1 MPGFSPTHVLTSL
14 AASLDIPQ
22 LFDQAHWIVKAVMIL
37 LAVMFV
43 WAGFGKITGS
53 AGTAGFMAS
62 AGMPMVGLLLPMT
75 ILLEL
80 GGGIALILGWKARI
94 VALALAAFTLVATL
108 VFHRFWEMQ
117 PDAVMANT
125 LFFYKNVGVIGGMLM
140 VFAFGP
146 GRYSVDKT

>member
-1 MPGFSPTHVLTSL
+1 MDSNKDF
-14 AASLDIPQ
+14 AAL
-22 LFDQAHWIVKAVMIL
+22 VGRVL

-43 WAGFGKITGS
+43 WAGFGKITGY

-146 GRYSVDKT
+146 GKFSIDRG